1 METPIQKTGTTT
13 LAVPAKSTE
22 FWEDPSW
29 GWEDVADE
37 LLEATA
43 RGFVHWL
50 QAAAQLSRCFPYDS
64 FESLRLR
71 YARKLI
77 EIHGLD
83 PRVERVFNTNVRVLF
98 TTGGWVDADTLQPQ
112 KIVRRTIECLAAVQD
127 PVLEKSGW
135 TLKPNA
141 CLVERAMSGAGW
153 KVSKA
158 RYPCALRL
166 VIMPHV
172 TRAVIDDFVPA
183 LENVCR

>member
-141 CLVERAMSGAGW
+141 CLVERAMSGFAPPG
-153 KVSKA
+153 
-158 RYPCALRL
+158 YEPIRL
-166 VIMPHV
+166 VSGISLRSSPWH
-172 TRAVIDDFVPA
+172 I
-183 LENVCR
+183 EIC